1 MPALKKNNNKE
12 CKWKSYKQTLEHPL
26 DSKEIKPVNPKGNWS
41 WIFIGS
47 MDAEAE
53 TPNLWP
59 PDVKNCLTIKDT
71 DAGKYWSQEG
81 KEMTEDEM
89 VGWCHWLNGL
99 EFDQAHVICKQWEFY
114 FFFNLDSFYF
124 LSPLGWT
131 GWNSLQFKGLSRVF
145 SNTTVQKH
153 QFFGTQLFS
162 ESNSHIHTWP
172 LEKP

>member
-59 PDVKNCLTIKDT
+59 PDVKNCLTIKDP

-89 VGWCHWLNGL
+89 VGWRHWLNGL
-99 EFDQAHVICKQWEFY
+99 EFEQAPGVGDGQGSLACCSPWGCKES
-114 FFFNLDSFYF
+114 DK
-124 LSPLGWT
+124 T
-131 GWNSLQFKGLSRVF
+131 GWLSWTVKF
-145 SNTTVQKH
+145 CSFVPTT
-153 QFFGTQLFS
+153 
-162 ESNSHIHTWP
+162 
-172 LEKP
+172 